1 MKLPAFFLATL
12 LLMPSAFAETP
23 AQLLAAYTGEAAKTQ
38 PGFTPSVERGRHFYL
53 EQRKVTEQMVNCAVC
68 HGDDPRQ
75 PGKHI
80 VTGKTIDALA
90 PINGSK
96 RFTDQAKSDKWFS
109 RNCKEVVGRE
119 CTPAEKAD
127 MLRFLIT
134 KSGT

>member
-23 AQLLAAYTGEAAKTQ
+23 GQLLATYTGEAAKSQ
-38 PGFTPSVERGRHFYL
+38 PGFTPSAERGRNFYL
-53 EQRKVTEQMVNCAVC
+53 EQRKVTDQMANCAAC

-80 VTGKTIDALA
+80 VTGKTIEPLA

-96 RFTDQAKSDKWFS
+96 RFTDLARSDKWFG
-109 RNCKEVVGRE
+109 RNCKEVIGRE
-119 CTPAEKAD
+119 CSPSEKAD
-127 MLRFLIT
+127 LLRFLIA
-134 KSGT
+134 KSST